1 VLSKKEI
8 LKVIKDLPDQF
19 SSEELFDRII
29 FLRKIELGAEQS
41 KADKVL
47 TTDQT
52 RRRLERW
59 ILK

>member
-8 LKVIKDLPDQF
+8 LKVTNDLPEQF

-29 FLRKIELGAEQS
+29 FLRKIELGVEQS

-47 TTDQT
+47 TTDQAK
-52 RRRLERW
+52 RRLEKW